1 MSNAL
6 EEAVLDRLKQVK
18 SGSSDL
24 SEFQQVCH
32 RLLAYQV
39 LYGEHNNIERDL
51 YYLFKQLEEPIAE
64 YFAVLN
70 FTVFHDARASYVML
84 FGPGFNGP
92 RIEHSDDAVLTG
104 IKRKL
109 SVEGVCLVL
118 VLRQA
123 YEDALRSG
131 AGFDEQGCASVSVH
145 QINMLYGTL
154 LGRKAPASLER
165 RDTFNEVKAL
175 RLIISGK
182 EEWDNQDGWIK
193 ITPVINSMAYSQMI
207 SGLDESLPHNAAEED
222 CDTAEEDESSELL
235 SDKTDTDSLFGE

>member
-131 AGFDEQGCASVSVH
+131 VGFDEQGCASVSVH

-175 RLIISGK
+175 RLILSGK

-207 SGLDESLPHNAAEED
+207 SGLDESLPHNAAEEG
-222 CDTAEEDESSELL
+222 CDTAEEDENSELL